1 MPTMRK
7 LTADE
12 IHRLAGGSEA
22 ASDRPADP
30 YGLDQAAIRAWV
42 GDASFERG
50 RSYARADA
58 VFNLY
63 RQGTTLK
70 ALCQGSLP
78 QPYRVQATLGP
89 GGVAAAQCS
98 CPVGG
103 DGRCKHVAAL
113 LLAWLDDPAR
123 FVEIEDLETALERR
137 SKAELIALI
146 RQMVARAPELETLI
160 GLPAPGSTDQPPL
173 DPELIRHQVRS
184 VFTGDIS
191 EWGAAYGIA
200 QDLEGLVQIGK
211 KYTQAGD
218 WRNAAIVYQSVA
230 QELLKHYE
238 ELDDEGGEVAAVV
251 NECVTGLGSSLS
263 AARDPGQREVI
274 LRVLFDIYR
283 WDVDFGGVGI
293 GDEAPDI
300 MLAQATPEE
309 RERIAAWVRAA
320 LPAGGSRIED
330 YRRQRYGGFLLALEG
345 DKLDDEGFLH
355 ICRAT
360 GRTHDLVER
369 LLVLG
374 RLDEAL
380 AEIRRAPPGLFF
392 TLADLL
398 RTKGHAD
405 LAERLVREQTTI
417 GQDYQGTAWL
427 KERAIERGDLAEALA
442 LAEALLWRSPSLTGY
457 ADVQRLA
464 RQLGTWEH
472 LRPQILARLAQEQQH
487 ALLTEIHLREGEIEQ
502 ALQTLPQAAGS
513 VWGGYGEAP
522 LSIRVAQAAEEQY
535 PRDAIRIYT
544 TVAQRLIQQQ
554 GRENYATAARYL
566 ARVRDLYRRLGEET
580 AWSDLIG
587 AIRQQHKRLRA
598 LQEELSRAG
607 L

>member
-7 LTADE
+7 LTAEE

-58 VFNLY
+58 VFNPY

-98 CPVGG
+98 CPVGS

-392 TLADLL
+392 TFADLL

-427 KERAIERGDLAEALA
+427 KGRAIERGDLAAALA

-457 ADVQRLA
+457 TEVQRLA

-487 ALLTEIHLREGEIEQ
+487 ALLTEIHLQEDEIDQ

-513 VWGGYGEAP
+513 AWGGYGRRRCPSASRRLP
-522 LSIRVAQAAEEQY
+522 RSSIRAM
-535 PRDAIRIYT
+535 P
-544 TVAQRLIQQQ
+544 
-554 GRENYATAARYL
+554 
-566 ARVRDLYRRLGEET
+566 
-580 AWSDLIG
+580 
-587 AIRQQHKRLRA
+587 
-598 LQEELSRAG
+598 SRFISRWRSG
-607 L
+607 